1 VTAPYVR
8 GAGIVDFD
16 VANVYVDFVTWGG
29 RVGRDF
35 PGEFEQMVLLA
46 ILRLGDGAYALAI
59 VRELDRQVEREVSRG
74 ALYKTL
80 ERLESKGHV
89 VWSTEAATPDRGGH
103 PRRLFTVTP
112 GGVEVLRSSR
122 DALLKL
128 WDGLD
133 PILGERPA

>member
-1 VTAPYVR
+1 MS
-8 GAGIVDFD
+8 
-16 VANVYVDFVTWGG
+16 
-29 RVGRDF
+29 RDY

-46 ILRLGDGAYALAI
+46 VLRLGGGAYALAI
-59 VRELDRQVEREVSRG
+59 IRELDEEIGRKVSRG

-80 ERLESKGHV
+80 ERLEGKGHLI
-89 VWSTEAATPDRGGH
+89 WSTEAATPERGGH

-112 GGVEVLRSSR
+112 EGVAALRTAR
-122 DALLKL
+122 DAFLTL